1 LNNENDLN
9 IFSDTQP
16 NNFNEFDIQ
25 DDNLDFTDLLLIY
38 HLKNPDQLSWMQTS
52 YIIGDLLGGSTAIGN
67 LLFRIFGFLALY
79 PHFQDAILQEA
90 KQALENDPEKEMKV
104 GDIPTGVD
112 CSITSLSTDGANL
125 ICAGCQFGN
134 VRIYDKRVAHNDSR
148 VLTFRDHCN
157 WITNAYIYPENAKH
171 FHVISGSLSGDV
183 KFWDKRLSN
192 AIKTI
197 NVSQGMTTMSVHPEA
212 DIFAW

>member
-1 LNNENDLN
+1 MNNENDLN

-90 KQALENDPEKEMKV
+90 KQALENDPEKEMIDLSHKKKMV
-104 GDIPTGVD
+104 YTQAVIMEALRISSSPIVPHVSDQKSTIQGTTHDL
-112 CSITSLSTDGANL
+112 SL
-125 ICAGCQFGN
+125 F
-134 VRIYDKRVAHNDSR
+134 IYYDHT
-148 VLTFRDHCN
+148 LTFKV
-157 WITNAYIYPENAKH
+157 TN
-171 FHVISGSLSGDV
+171 
-183 KFWDKRLSN
+183 
-192 AIKTI
+192 
-197 NVSQGMTTMSVHPEA
+197 
-212 DIFAW
+212 